1 MKFLLSIIFITY
13 SLYGAELKYENL
25 LQGLPK
31 DFKVGYQAHD
41 KKNSTTFIEFIQ
53 KKESVDDWSEMIT
66 TSIYHKNLPVTAL
79 QYTQKIADIWTKSC
93 KDGYTKQIRDGK
105 ENGYNFALVM
115 LYCPKSKVT
124 NKVEFTW
131 LKAIKGKDSFY
142 SVQKAFTY
150 NPTKESVIDTMQYL
164 RRVQVCDTR
173 LDNCP
178 KVNK

>member
-1 MKFLLSIIFITY
+1 MKLLLSIIFLAY
-13 SLYGAELKYENL
+13 SLYSSELQYENL
-25 LQGLPK
+25 LQGLPEN
-31 DFKVGYQAHD
+31 FKVGYQAHD
-41 KKNSTTFIEFIQ
+41 KKSNSTFLEFIP
-53 KKESVDDWSEMIT
+53 KEESVDNWSEMIT
-66 TSIYHKNLPVTAL
+66 TSIYHKNLNATAVE
-79 QYTQKIADIWTKSC
+79 YVKKIAEFWTKSC
-93 KDGYTKQIRDGK
+93 KDGYTKQIRDGQ

-150 NPTKESVIDTMQYL
+150 NPDEQSVIDTMHYL
-164 RRVQVCDTR
+164 RKVQVCDTR

-178 KVNK
+178 KVDK